1 MSINNQ
7 KAVITPEIQ
16 KQLDALE
23 KMKDEHPFWDNKL
36 FKACKD
42 GTLTKENWH
51 YIFSQYY
58 YYNKHFTRYITATM
72 TNCENDYYRACLSE
86 NLWEEAGGAK
96 PEDRHAEM
104 FRKFLVNTL
113 EIDLNN
119 IHFQDFTLR
128 FAEQYLTLCKENDA
142 MYGSAFLSLGT
153 EGMVARLY
161 SIMIEGMTKAG
172 IDNKEL
178 GFFHL
183 HCECDDDHALTLAE
197 MMASYADHPHWF
209 ANCEKALDDALTLRA
224 RFFDNLI
231 ETLWLKGIEPVAN
244 DVIERKPLLKPNSVT
259 KVANGEGEE
268 LYTNKDDAKNINFA
282 VTRLQ
287 VSSQVLD
294 PRINVIAAGKNTENH
309 AHAHETIIY
318 ILNGSGEFV
327 VDETKKTF
335 AEGDIIFVPRWSQ
348 HQTFNTGS
356 TELKFL
362 AVTDYKLATKFIG
375 NFETSYRENKA
386 SAKNIDADSKLSASA
401 A

>member
-1 MSINNQ
+1 MTDTNQ

-23 KMKDEHPFWDNKL
+23 KIKDNHPFWENKL
-36 FKACKD
+36 FQACKE

-104 FRKFLVNTL
+104 FRKFLINTL
-113 EIDLNN
+113 NIDLNN

-153 EGMVARLY
+153 EGMVAKMY
-161 SIMIEGMTKAG
+161 SIMIEGMVKAG
-172 IDNKEL
+172 IDTKEL

-197 MMASYADHPHWF
+197 MMASYADHPHWYSV
-209 ANCEKALDDALTLRA
+209 CEKALDDALILRT
-224 RFFDNLI
+224 RFFNNLV
-231 ETLWLKGIEPVAN
+231 ETLWLEGVEPIANSVIERQGLLSSDSVVKVAN
-244 DVIERKPLLKPNSVT
+244 D
-259 KVANGEGEE
+259 EGEK
-268 LYTNKDDAKNINFA
+268 LYTNDNPEKNIKFD

-294 PRINVIAAGKNTENH
+294 PRINVIEAGKNTEDH
-309 AHAHETIIY
+309 KHGHETVIY
-318 ILNGSGEFV
+318 ILEGSGEFV
-327 VDETKKTF
+327 IDDVKKVF
-335 AEGDIIFVPRWSQ
+335 SAGDLIFVPRWSK
-348 HQTFNTGS
+348 HQTFNTG
-356 TELKFL
+356 TTPLKFL
-362 AVTDYKLATKFIG
+362 AVTDYKLATRFIG
-375 NFETSYRENKA
+375 NFETSYRENKQ
-386 SAKNIDADSKLSASA
+386 SAENINADAAISGSA

>member
-1 MSINNQ
+1 MSNSNQ
-7 KAVITPEIQ
+7 KAVVTPEIQ

-23 KMKDEHPFWDNKL
+23 KIKDNHSFWDNKL
-36 FKACKD
+36 FKACKE
-42 GTLTKENWH
+42 GTLSKENWH

-113 EIDLNN
+113 NIDLDD
-119 IHFQDFTLR
+119 IHYQDFTLR

-161 SIMIEGMTKAG
+161 SIMIEGMEKSG
-172 IDNKEL
+172 IDSEEL

-183 HCECDDDHALTLAE
+183 HCECDDEHALTLAE

-209 ANCEKALDDALTLRA
+209 ATCEKALDDALTLRT
-224 RFFDNLI
+224 RFFNNLI
-231 ETLWLKGIEPVAN
+231 ETIWLQGVEPIAN
-244 DVIERKPLLKPNSVT
+244 NVIESKSTLNENSVV
-259 KVANGEGEE
+259 KIANNEGEQ
-268 LYTNKDDAKNINFA
+268 LYRNQDNVKNIDFN
-282 VTRLQ
+282 VTRLP
-287 VSSQVLD
+287 VTSEVLD
-294 PRINVIAAGKNTENH
+294 PRINVIQAGKNTENH
-309 AHAHETIIY
+309 KHGHETVIY
-318 ILNGSGEFV
+318 ILDGSGEFV
-327 VDETKKTF
+327 IDNVKKTF
-335 AEGDIIFVPRWSQ
+335 ESGDLIFVPRWST

-356 TELKFL
+356 TPLKFL

-375 NFETSYRENKA
+375 NFETSYRDNKESAENINA
-386 SAKNIDADSKLSASA
+386 DAKIA
-401 A
+401 